1 MSLKDQPFMAEM
13 HTDAPLGTH
22 THTHSYTCTQMGESL
37 IYLSKLGTVEKCAGQ
52 KELVITSQKE
62 RERNRRRPRSQTNL
76 KVLSV
81 NTDIRKRPLQMYLK

>member
-22 THTHSYTCTQMGESL
+22 THTHAYTRTQMGESL

-52 KELVITSQKE
+52 KELVITSTK
-62 RERNRRRPRSQTNL
+62 
-76 KVLSV
+76 
-81 NTDIRKRPLQMYLK
+81 RKRMKQKDTEKSDQPQSLFSKHRH